1 MSKVSNKMYK
11 VKEPCLDNSKT
22 GFSQP
27 CVN

>member
-27 CVN
+27 GVN